1 MTVPGVKETFSFHPN
16 TTGRYD
22 FIFTTVNIRQ
32 GRQIHFDILHGSDKS
47 HFGISFFF
55 IFILLKYIKI
65 YICIISYLR
74 TS

>member
-47 HFGISFFF
+47 HFGIFFFF
-55 IFILLKYIKI
+55 IFILLESIKI
-65 YICIISYLR
+65 HIYFMSFLR